1 MTATQVIWL
10 LFIGMMVNFA
20 GMRYFW
26 LRSEDAEEKV
36 KQLTSENKKLKEDN
50 DGLRVC
56 NQILRERAETAE
68 AEIEDLVEQ
77 MEG

>member
-26 LRSEDAEEKV
+26 LRSEKAEDEV
-36 KQLTSENKKLKEDN
+36 KKLKKENERLEKENAEKARQLAEWGKYAPFLYAHGFFREKED
-50 DGLRVC
+50 
-56 NQILRERAETAE
+56 
-68 AEIEDLVEQ
+68 
-77 MEG
+77 